1 MCGGAATAVG
11 FGLTGLPGNCL
22 LGRVIE
28 QITGQPYEDF
38 VRQAILKLAGA
49 DGMTIAGNLSD
60 RRPMEVAYHGEHAY
74 GMNVRPMDSHG
85 GWIGSAADLIKFA
98 HTVDGIREC
107 RRHRPPERVAFS

>member
-49 DGMTIAGNLSD
+49 DVTMTASALLLHGPGWMTSAVSGLTDWMTEREYTSVEQLKGSMSLHGAPNPAAFA
-60 RRPMEVAYHGEHAY
+60 RANYMETLASYD
-74 GMNVRPMDSHG
+74 MRS
-85 GWIGSAADLIKFA
+85 
-98 HTVDGIREC
+98 
-107 RRHRPPERVAFS
+107 